1 MPIAPATFY
10 DYLVK
15 RGDPPRLSDRAK
27 RDVELKPVV
36 ERMFEENLSVYG
48 VRKMWHQMRREGFS
62 ITRCTVAYLM
72 KDIGIEG
79 VTYRVRAN
87 QSDGA

>member
-1 MPIAPATFY
+1 M
-10 DYLVK
+10 
-15 RGDPPRLSDRAK
+15 
-27 RDVELKPVV
+27 V
-36 ERMFEENLSVYG
+36 ERMFEEKLSVYG

-79 VTYRVRAN
+79 VTHRVRAD